1 MKAPKEIVLTPCDF
15 TDIGIF
21 DIEEETGDIKYIRA
35 DLTELTWEDI
45 PIIEELINEVHYEY
59 PNGLSAECFGEEV
72 LRRFNEHKKG
82 NYIPVYPK

>member
-1 MKAPKEIVLTPCDF
+1 MKAPHKIYINQDAASDLRYSPGEDDSKV
-15 TDIGIF
+15 
-21 DIEEETGDIKYIRA
+21 EYIRA

-72 LRRFNEHKKG
+72 LRRFNEHKKE
-82 NYIPVYPK
+82 

>member
-1 MKAPKEIVLTPCDF
+1 MKAPDKIYINQDAASDLRYSPGEDDSKV
-15 TDIGIF
+15 
-21 DIEEETGDIKYIRA
+21 EYIRA

-72 LRRFNEHKKG
+72 LRRFNEQKKIK
-82 NYIPVYPK
+82 YV